1 MGERQSVGKKKRERQ
16 KYIKRGGKRR
26 KRHREEDKSRY
37 RERKIKEKIGD
48 VCILLSMIIR
58 RSSVNNDD

>member
-1 MGERQSVGKKKRERQ
+1 MGERQSVEKKKRERQ
-16 KYIKRGGKRR
+16 KCIKRGGKKR

-37 RERKIKEKIGD
+37 REKKIKEKIGN
-48 VCILLSMIIR
+48 VCIMLSMIIR